1 VAFTVG
7 WLVDGA
13 SDQCE
18 GAISCAASLPAL
30 LSQNAAEL
38 VGFALRFA
46 VGLSQLFGVMWLLA
60 RMDLHTTILP
70 DSIRTRFSD
79 VWGQDKAVGRL
90 KETLGIL
97 NHPDEVEARGG
108 YMPGGILLWGPPGT
122 GKSYL
127 AEATAG
133 ESGKP
138 FVNVGADSFASMWM
152 GVPILKMKMIFKYLR
167 RMSVKHGGVV
177 VFFDEIDAIGSR
189 GMGVVNQFL
198 FKLYAQRAHT
208 DNITIGGG
216 MGGGALQMML
226 SEMSGMAKP
235 KGFYNKIRV
244 VLGFKPVPPPRYRIL
259 WISATNMVE
268 TLDPALLRPGRF
280 DRKIHMGYPSI
291 PGRTETFRGYLA
303 NITHNLTDSQVET
316 LARENPTATGASIK
330 DVVNEGLLTAVR
342 EGRDTV
348 SFDDVRDA
356 ILWKMMGEEEGR
368 MDLEADRHRVSV
380 HEAAHAV
387 ASHHFRPEAPI
398 QFASVIRR
406 AKNAGFVRAVDLEDK
421 FTLRSRLIADIKVS
435 LASVWAEKTW
445 FNDDISTGPASDLE
459 KATAMAKAMWGK
471 YAMGTTLMVHDPN
484 DLPDTLTLEI
494 QDWLHGVYDE
504 LHTFMWARRDQVE
517 LVAGLLDEQGTV
529 DGEVIHALLRRTA

>member
-1 VAFTVG
+1 
-7 WLVDGA
+7 
-13 SDQCE
+13 
-18 GAISCAASLPAL
+18 
-30 LSQNAAEL
+30 
-38 VGFALRFA
+38 
-46 VGLSQLFGVMWLLA
+46 
-60 RMDLHTTILP
+60 
-70 DSIRTRFSD
+70 
-79 VWGQDKAVGRL
+79 
-90 KETLGIL
+90 
-97 NHPDEVEARGG
+97 
-108 YMPGGILLWGPPGT
+108 
-122 GKSYL
+122 
-127 AEATAG
+127 
-133 ESGKP
+133 
-138 FVNVGADSFASMWM
+138 
-152 GVPILKMKMIFKYLR
+152 
-167 RMSVKHGGVV
+167 
-177 VFFDEIDAIGSR
+177 
-189 GMGVVNQFL
+189 
-198 FKLYAQRAHT
+198 
-208 DNITIGGG
+208 

-244 VLGFKPVPPPRYRIL
+244 ILGFKPIPPPRFRIL
-259 WISATNMVE
+259 WIAATNMVE

-291 PGRTETFRGYLA
+291 PGRTDTFRGYLA
-303 NITHNLTDSQVET
+303 KIVHSLTATQVET

-421 FTLRSRLIADIKVS
+421 FTLKSRLIADIKVS
-435 LASVWAEKTW
+435 LASVWAEKMW
-445 FNDDISTGPASDLE
+445 FDDDISTGPASDLE
-459 KATAMAKAMWGK
+459 KATAMAKNMWGK

-484 DLPDTLTLEI
+484 DLPDGVILEI
-494 QDWLHGVYDE
+494 QDWLHEVYDE

-517 LVAGLLDEQGTV
+517 LVAGLLDDQGTV
-529 DGEVIHALLRRTA
+529 DGEVIHELLRRTA